1 MSSGRRRARWLAIGG
16 LLAACPLPAAPRRG
30 AAEAGWKLTLAQG
43 ETAPAVVKVWNHCAS
58 PFHYRVS
65 APKTPF
71 ARIGPTADRVRVE
84 AGKTADVEVVFA
96 TAGLATGVHEGEV
109 LVECLDCKRRR
120 TFLGETEDWV
130 AVRTCESP
138 QQRFPVE
145 MTVVPAPA
153 PAPPPR
159 PANEVRNIDL
169 AMRDRMADALARLA
183 AKRGLTVVP
192 ESLTVLSLPAGGL
205 LAGVR
210 VAELEKLTA
219 TELAAGAELL
229 FLHLDL
235 PAPASGEAIPAGE
248 YALSVRLPAD
258 GTGTPDAALLLD
270 AQGAVVR
277 ELPLAVERLPDGR
290 AVYAAALAPELLL
303 PVWCAGE
310 ALPAPALWRGWPL
323 LCLPAPAGPP

>member
-1 MSSGRRRARWLAIGG
+1 MSPGRRRASWLAIGG

-30 AAEAGWKLTLAQG
+30 APEAGWKLTLAQG
-43 ETAPAVVKVWNHCAS
+43 EAAPALVKVWNHCAA

-71 ARIGPTADRVRVE
+71 ARLGPTADRVQVE
-84 AGKTADVEVVFA
+84 AGKTVDVEVVFA
-96 TAGLATGVHEGEV
+96 TAGLATGVYEGEV
-109 LVECLDCKRRR
+109 LVECLDCARKR
-120 TFLGETEDWV
+120 TFLEETEDWV
-130 AVRTCESP
+130 ALRTCESP

-145 MTVVPAPA
+145 MTVVLAPA

-159 PANEVRNIDL
+159 PANEVRNIDV

-205 LAGVR
+205 VAGVR

-219 TELAAGAELL
+219 ADLGAGAEVM

-235 PAPASGEAIPAGE
+235 PAPASGAAIPAGE
-248 YALSVRLPAD
+248 YALSVRLPN
-258 GTGTPDAALLLD
+258 TALLLD
-270 AQGAVVR
+270 AQGAAVR
-277 ELPLAVERLPDGR
+277 EQPLTAERLPDGG

-303 PVWCAGE
+303 PVWCTGA
-310 ALPAPALWRGWPL
+310 ASPAPALWRGWPL
-323 LCLPAPAGPP
+323 LCLAGG

>member
-1 MSSGRRRARWLAIGG
+1 MSSGRRRARWLAIAG

-30 AAEAGWKLTLAQG
+30 AAEAGWKFTIAQG

-58 PFHYRVS
+58 AFHYRVS

-71 ARIGPTADRVRVE
+71 AQLGPTADRVRVE

-96 TAGLATGVHEGEV
+96 TAGLATGFYEGEV
-109 LVECLDCKRRR
+109 LVECLDCGRKR
-120 TFLGETEDWV
+120 TFVEETEDWV
-130 AVRTCESP
+130 AIRVCESP

-205 LAGVR
+205 VAGVR

-219 TELAAGAELL
+219 AELAAGAELL

-235 PAPASGEAIPAGE
+235 PAPASGDAIPAGE
-248 YALSVRLPAD
+248 YALSVRLPN
-258 GTGTPDAALLLD
+258 AALLLD
-270 AQGAVVR
+270 AQGAALR
-277 ELPLAVERLPDGR
+277 ELPLAAERLPDGR
-290 AVYAAALAPELLL
+290 TVYAAALAPELLL

-310 ALPAPALWRGWPL
+310 ASPAVTLWRGWPL
-323 LCLPAPAGPP
+323 LCLAAG